1 MPLAQSLV
9 KAEQFGA
16 AECIARRLVKTE
28 PSSAD
33 AHYLLG
39 YILSRRGKANESL
52 AEYTSGARFRRPGS
66 SELAVVALD
75 YVLLKDYT
83 DARKWMTQAIAGDQS
98 NPLYWYYLGRIDY
111 NLNTFNEARAAFEK
125 VLVLEPGN
133 FITLASRW
141 KVLDSR
147 KEPYRSTS
155 RLSMWR
161 KTI

>member
-111 NLNTFNEARAAFEK
+111 NLNTFDEARAAFEK

-133 FITLASRW
+133 TRVASRW